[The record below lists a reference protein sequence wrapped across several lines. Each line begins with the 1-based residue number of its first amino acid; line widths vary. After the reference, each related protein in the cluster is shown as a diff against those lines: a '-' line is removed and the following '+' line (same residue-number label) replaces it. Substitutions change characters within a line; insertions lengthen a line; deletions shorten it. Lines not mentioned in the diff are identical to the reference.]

1 MSRET
6 SDDLLDE
13 YPSLRFRIAEHQK
26 KQLVEDKV
34 QPFDRRETPISK
46 DEVDMDEFP
55 GNSQQ
60 RRAAPAQPPAATE
73 KPDKKIEKVVSGDVV
88 RRKPS
93 MGKRLRAAFMGG
105 DSQSVKDYVLL
116 EVIVPAFKDTI
127 ADAVTGGIERM
138 IFGENYRPSSRR
150 GRGYAPGPHNQF
162 NYASISNRN
171 SVAGAAFREDPRSQL
186 SRRGRSSHNFDE
198 VIFPSRAD
206 AEAVLTQMFE
216 LLDEFEVVTVSDFLE
231 LSGVSGNFTDHKF
244 GWTDLRGVQAH
255 RTRGGGYILGLPPTE
270 GID

>member
-1 MSRET
+1 
-6 SDDLLDE
+6 
-13 YPSLRFRIAEHQK
+13 
-26 KQLVEDKV
+26 
-34 QPFDRRETPISK
+34 
-46 DEVDMDEFP
+46 MDEFP

-60 RRAAPAQPPAATE
+60 RRAVPSQPPAATE
-73 KPDKKIEKVVSGDVV
+73 KPEKKIEKVVSGEVV
-88 RRKPS
+88 RRKQPFS
-93 MGKRLRAAFMGG
+93 KRLRSIFMGG
-105 DSQSVKDYVLL
+105 DSQSVKDYVML

-138 IFGENYRPSSRR
+138 IFGENYRPGPRR
-150 GRGYAPGPHNQF
+150 GSRYAPGPHNQF

-171 SVAGAAFREDPRSQL
+171 SVVGAAFREDPRGQL

-216 LLDEFEVVTVSDFLE
+216 LLDQFEVVAVSDFLE
-231 LSGVSGNFTDHKF
+231 LSGVSGNFTDHRF

-270 GID
+270 PID